1 MLDQIKYLLALES
14 YKFMHTNII
23 YKDDYDKLSLRPY
36 SLNKYR
42 SLLWIAYGYV

>member
-23 YKDDYDKLSLRPY
+23 YIRMIMINYLYALIP
-36 SLNKYR
+36 
-42 SLLWIAYGYV
+42 